1 MTRQGRHVT
10 RRRLLSASVGLAGL
24 SLLIACTPAAPGTTP
39 TSAPA
44 KPAEAPKPTEAA
56 KPAAPAAAAPAT
68 TTAPTAAAQPAAAAK
83 PADAAKPAAAAQPA
97 ADIKRGG
104 TLTHSTFTTYTTMD
118 PHLTASF
125 LNPGYDAIYSG
136 LVRFDLVDRNTGE
149 HKVVG
154 DLAESWEQPDPTTV
168 TFKLKQGI
176 LFHDGSPFDAAVAK
190 WNFERARDDP
200 KSTRRSQL
208 QVIDS
213 IEAPDKTTLRIKLKT
228 PSPGF
233 IRTLAWANGI
243 QIQIASKA
251 AFDKGGADELA
262 RNPVGTGP
270 FKFKQWIADDRLI
283 LEKNPDYFEKGA
295 DGKPLPYLD
304 GFVSRFQPDPTVG
317 LQDLRTGGVHLLE
330 SVAPKDVAAIKAD
343 ANLAIDEVPW
353 YPNCY
358 FQLWFNATA
367 APFDNVKLRQAVL
380 YAIDREGMSKAMSF
394 GLGVPFYYPF
404 FMPASMGYDDKIT
417 KYTYDPAKVK
427 ALLTEAGYPNGI
439 DLELRVIDREPENT
453 IAQFAQQMFEAN
465 GIRAKL
471 LRAER
476 TVHIGIINEG
486 KFQFSFA
493 RDSFETLVDPDIL
506 QRRVKTGAAGQNGKF
521 SDAEIDAVVTEGG
534 ATVDPAKRKE
544 IYTKVLT
551 LLQDRAYVGTGY
563 YIPTLNAYRKEVGAV
578 AYNFQVP
585 RAAAMWLSK

>member
-1 MTRQGRHVT
+1 MARHLRHVT
-10 RRRLLSASVGLAGL
+10 RRRFLGTSVGLAAI
-24 SLLIACTPAAPGTTP
+24 SLLAACAPSAPAPAP

-44 KPAEAPKPTEAA
+44 KPTEAA
-56 KPAAPAAAAPAT
+56 KPAA
-68 TTAPTAAAQPAAAAK
+68 TTAPAAPAAAQPPPTSGQAAAVK
-83 PADAAKPAAAAQPA
+83 PAEAAKPAAAAQPA
-97 ADIKRGG
+97 TEIKRGG
-104 TLTHSTFTTYTTMD
+104 TLTHSTFITYTTMD
-118 PHLTASF
+118 PHLNASF

-136 LVRFDLVDRNTGE
+136 LVRFDLVDPKTGE

-176 LFHDGSPFDAAVAK
+176 LFHDGTPFDASVAA
-190 WNFERARDDP
+190 WNIERSRDDP

-208 QVIDS
+208 QVIEAV
-213 IEAPDKTTLRIKLKT
+213 EAPDKTTLRIKLKT

-243 QIQIASKA
+243 QIHMTSKA
-251 AFDKGGADELA
+251 AFEKLGADGIA
-262 RNPVGTGP
+262 RAPVGTGP

-295 DGKPLPYLD
+295 DGQPLPYLD

-380 YAIDREGMSKAMSF
+380 YAIDREGMSKAMAF

-404 FMPASMGYDDKIT
+404 FMPASMGYDDKIL

-476 TVHIGIINEG
+476 TVHIGIINDG
-486 KFQFSFA
+486 NFQFSFA

-521 SDAEIDAVVTEGG
+521 SDPELDQLVTEGG
-534 ATVDPAKRKE
+534 ATVDPTRRTE
-544 IYTKVLT
+544 IYTRVLT
-551 LLQDRAYVGTGY
+551 MLQERAYVGTGY
-563 YIPTLNAYRKEVGAV
+563 YIPTLNAYRKDVQGL

-585 RAAAMWLSK
+585 RAATMWLSK

>member
-1 MTRQGRHVT
+1 MSRHVRHVT
-10 RRRLLSASVGLAGL
+10 RRRFLGTSVGLAAI
-24 SLLIACTPAAPGTTP
+24 SLLAACTPSAPAPAP
-39 TSAPA
+39 TAAPA
-44 KPAEAPKPTEAA
+44 KPAEAKPTEAA
-56 KPAAPAAAAPAT
+56 KPAAPAV
-68 TTAPTAAAQPAAAAK
+68 TTAPAAAAK
-83 PADAAKPAAAAQPA
+83 PAEAPKPAEAKPAEAVKPAAAAQPA
-97 ADIKRGG
+97 TEIKRGG
-104 TLTHSTFTTYTTMD
+104 TLTHSTFITYTTMD
-118 PHLTASF
+118 PHLNASF

-136 LVRFDLVDRNTGE
+136 LVRFDLVDPKTGE

-176 LFHDGSPFDAAVAK
+176 LFHDGTPFDASVAA
-190 WNFERARDDP
+190 WNIERARDDP

-208 QVIDS
+208 QVIEAV
-213 IEAPDKTTLRIKLKT
+213 EAPDKMTLRIKLKT

-243 QIQIASKA
+243 QIHMTSKA
-251 AFDKGGADELA
+251 AFEKLGADGIA

-343 ANLAIDEVPW
+343 ANLSIDEVPW

-367 APFDNVKLRQAVL
+367 PPFDNVKLRQAVL
-380 YAIDREGMSKAMSF
+380 YAIDREGMSKAMAF

-404 FMPASMGYDDKIT
+404 FMPASMGYDDNIV

-471 LRAER
+471 ARAER
-476 TVHIGIINEG
+476 TVHIGIINDG
-486 KFQFSFA
+486 NFQFSFA

-521 SDAEIDAVVTEGG
+521 SDPELDQIVTEGG
-534 ATVDPAKRKE
+534 ATIDPNKRKE

-551 LLQDRAYVGTGY
+551 MLQERAYVGTGY
-563 YIPTLNAYRKEVGAV
+563 YIPTLNAYRKDMQGL

-585 RAAAMWLSK
+585 RVATMWLSK